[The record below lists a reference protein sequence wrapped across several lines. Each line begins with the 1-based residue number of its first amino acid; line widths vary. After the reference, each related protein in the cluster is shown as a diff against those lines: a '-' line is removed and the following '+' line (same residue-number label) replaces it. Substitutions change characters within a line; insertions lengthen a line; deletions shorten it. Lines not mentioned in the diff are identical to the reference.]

1 MLRFQPQSLAASTFV
16 NTNANATSVD
26 KSGAAPL
33 DAEIDDDEIDMSALE
48 ELMEDLSMEE
58 EIDDTVSISAV
69 KGYLSNN
76 TR

>member
-1 MLRFQPQSLAASTFV
+1 M
-16 NTNANATSVD
+16 
-26 KSGAAPL
+26 
-33 DAEIDDDEIDMSALE
+33 EIDDDEIDMSALE

-58 EIDDTVSISAV
+58 EIDDTVSLSAV